1 MDATRRRRRVA
12 RPALLAG
19 VLSAS
24 VLLLAPTAA
33 SAQRRAAP
41 VFQPGTFSGKTKQET
56 VALDFRNLQF
66 RVSRKGRVTLLKEPV
81 VRREF
86 CTTVP
91 VFTLD
96 GAQPTKPLSR
106 RGAFAFTNT
115 FEGARIDSIRGRF
128 VTPRRIEGTAVYNFQ
143 GSDLCSAGATRVN
156 FVANRQKK

>member
-24 VLLLAPTAA
+24 ILLLAPAA
-33 SAQRRAAP
+33 NAQRRAP
-41 VFQPGTFSGKTKQET
+41 VFQPGTYSGKTKQET

-66 RVSRKGRVTLLKEPV
+66 RVSRRGRVTLLKEPV

-156 FVANRQKK
+156 FVANRTKK